1 MMNESLAVA
10 AVVPDLAQLAALGVE
25 ESVTGAAARAG
36 TSQPTMSRAIRRWE
50 QELGVPLVEPA
61 GRGVRLTDEG
71 RTLTDA
77 AAVAL
82 EGLNSAIRH
91 VTGVGAPT
99 RLTVAYLRSL
109 GPSVVCELVPAYLR
123 DHPETSVAHR
133 EMSTAAVLRDI
144 DTGAVDVA
152 VTAPRPPR
160 RFRWLALGRQ
170 AFVLLVPPSHRL
182 AGRDAVSIAEVADE
196 GFIVLDSRYHSRQI
210 VENLW
215 AAAGIGAPR
224 IVVEA
229 DDRLTVA
236 NYVAGGL
243 GVGVVPAD
251 SVAHAHAVSIPL
263 IDKGADREFGLVWS
277 AGNDRGA
284 VESFVRH
291 AEDLCR
297 RYPGWADIEG

>member
-1 MMNESLAVA
+1 MMNEKSAIRVLAPGLV
-10 AVVPDLAQLAALGVE
+10 QLAALRIE
-25 ESVTGAAARAG
+25 ESVTGAASRAG

-50 QELGVPLVEPA
+50 DALDVTIVEED

-71 RTLTDA
+71 RALADA
-77 AAVAL
+77 AASAVD
-82 EGLNSAIRH
+82 SMDMAIRR
-91 VTGVGAPT
+91 VTGADAGT
-99 RLTVAYLRSL
+99 RLTIAFLRSL

-123 DHPETSVAHR
+123 DHPTTSVAHR
-133 EMSTAAVLRDI
+133 EMSTSAVLRDI
-144 DTGAVDVA
+144 ETGDVDVA

-160 RFRWLALGRQ
+160 RFRWLRLGKQ

-182 AGRDAVSIAEVADE
+182 AGRESASLAEVADE
-196 GFIVLDSRYHSRQI
+196 GFIVLDGRYHSRQV

-215 AAAGIGAPR
+215 AAARIVPR

-251 SVAHAHAVSIPL
+251 SIAHAHAVSIPL
-263 IDKGADREFGLVWS
+263 TDKGAVRDFGLVWS
-277 AGNDRGA
+277 AAGDRAA
-284 VESFVRH
+284 VDSFVQH
-291 AEDLCR
+291 AEDLCA